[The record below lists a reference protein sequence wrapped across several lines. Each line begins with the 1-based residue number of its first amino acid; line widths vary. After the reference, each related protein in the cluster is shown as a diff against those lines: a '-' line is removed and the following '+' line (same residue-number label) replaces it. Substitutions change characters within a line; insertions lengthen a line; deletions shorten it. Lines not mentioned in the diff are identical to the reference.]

1 MSTIAVIPARYA
13 STRLEGKALMDIGG
27 KPMVQRVYEVAL
39 QAKLVDRV
47 IVATDDKRI
56 LNTVQGFGGEAEL
69 TSPHH
74 VSGTDRIAEAV
85 NHLPGELVINL
96 QGDEPLMDPR
106 LIDSVVQLLLDNQ
119 DVPMASAQTPIETI
133 EDLKNP
139 NIVKVVSDRNGY
151 ALYFS
156 RSPLPYCFSEVEDD
170 RTSFGFKHIG
180 LYIYRKD
187 FLKKIVTLD
196 PSPLE
201 KQERL
206 EQLRVLENGYR
217 IKLFTTTFD
226 SIGVD
231 TPEDLIQVRKKIEDL
246 KVSKDNH

>member
-1 MSTIAVIPARYA
+1 MSTIAVIPSRYA
-13 STRLEGKALMDIGG
+13 STRLEGKPLMDIAG

-39 QAKLVDRV
+39 RARLVDRV

-56 LNTVQGFGGEAEL
+56 FDTVHGFGGEAAL

-74 VSGTDRIAEAV
+74 ASGTDRIAEV
-85 NHLPGELVINL
+85 VDHLSCELVVNL

-119 DVPMASAQTPIETI
+119 DVPMASAQIPIETI
-133 EDLKNP
+133 EDLMNP
-139 NIVKVVSDRNGY
+139 NIVKVVSDHNGY

-156 RSPLPYCFSEVEDD
+156 RSPLPYRFREGEDD
-170 RTSFGFKHIG
+170 RASFGFKHIG
-180 LYIYRKD
+180 LYVYRKD
-187 FLKKIVTLD
+187 FLKKIVSLD

-206 EQLRVLENGYR
+206 EQLRVLENGYK
-217 IKLFTTTFD
+217 IKLVTTKYD

-231 TPEDLIQVRKKIEDL
+231 TPEDLIQARKRIEDL
-246 KVSKDNH
+246 EVLKDNH

>member
-1 MSTIAVIPARYA
+1 MSTVAVIPSRYA
-13 STRLEGKALMDIGG
+13 SSRLEGKALMDIVG

-39 QAKLVDRV
+39 RTHSIDRV

-56 LNTVQGFGGEAEL
+56 LDTVHGFGGEAVL
-69 TSPHH
+69 TSPRHL
-74 VSGTDRIAEAV
+74 SGTDRIAEVAD
-85 NHLPGELVINL
+85 HLSCDVVVNL

-106 LIDSVVQLLLDNQ
+106 LIDDVVSLLSDDQ
-119 DVPMASAQTPIETI
+119 DVSMASAQSPIGTI
-133 EDLKNP
+133 EELMNP
-139 NIVKVVSDRNGY
+139 NIVKVVSDCNGY

-156 RSPLPYCFSEVEDD
+156 RSPVPSRFSKVENADD
-170 RTSFGFKHIG
+170 SLGFKHIG
-180 LYIYRKD
+180 LYVYRKD
-187 FLKKIVTLD
+187 FLKKVVNLD

-217 IKLFTTTFD
+217 IKLVTTKFD

-231 TPEDLIQVRKKIEDL
+231 TPEDLIQARKKIEYL
-246 KVSKDNH
+246 EGQKDIR